1 MATPLQQSACLPL
14 RREGAQTMRRVQRV
28 SPLPNRAF
36 DRFRLRQRDFRS
48 ADSAPLEGSLLLGPG
63 GLC

>member
-1 MATPLQQSACLPL
+1 
-14 RREGAQTMRRVQRV
+14 MRRVQRV

-36 DRFRLRQRDFRS
+36 DRVLLRQRDFRS
-48 ADSAPLEGSLLLGPG
+48 ADSAPREGSLLLGPG